1 VTESAAETGELFIAV
16 DVHYLD
22 GGMARA
28 AAVAAGERTFS
39 RVAWTRALVVPT
51 GAPYV
56 PGQLYLRELPPLRAV
71 IPAGGGV
78 SLIVVDGY
86 VDLDPDGRP
95 GLGARVHAEFGVPV
109 IGVAKTAFRGASHAA
124 AVLRGGSSR
133 PLHVTAAGMS
143 VGEAAGVVGEMA
155 GRFRL
160 PDALKLVDRLARGL
174 EAPGA

>member
-1 VTESAAETGELFIAV
+1 
-16 DVHYLD
+16 
-22 GGMARA
+22 M
-28 AAVAAGERTFS
+28 
-39 RVAWTRALVVPT
+39 
-51 GAPYV
+51 
-56 PGQLYLRELPPLRAV
+56 RAV

-86 VDLDPDGRP
+86 VDLDPGGRP

-124 AVLRGGSSR
+124 GVLRGGSAR
-133 PLHVTAAGMS
+133 PLYVTAAGLT
-143 VGEAAGVVGEMA
+143 VAEAAGVVREMA

-174 EAPGA
+174 EAPDGRG